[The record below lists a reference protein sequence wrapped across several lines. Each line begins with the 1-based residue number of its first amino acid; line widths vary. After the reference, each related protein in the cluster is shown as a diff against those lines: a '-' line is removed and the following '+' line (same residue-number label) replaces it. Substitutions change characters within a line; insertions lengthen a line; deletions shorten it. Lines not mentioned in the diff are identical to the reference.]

1 MVHLV
6 NSLLNRYDYWYGT
19 LITQRIIIMKNK
31 RALLGPSTI
40 VVLELARITNNDLL
54 IIISII
60 YSIFAMYKMIRQ
72 K

>member
-1 MVHLV
+1 
-6 NSLLNRYDYWYGT
+6 
-19 LITQRIIIMKNK
+19 MKNK